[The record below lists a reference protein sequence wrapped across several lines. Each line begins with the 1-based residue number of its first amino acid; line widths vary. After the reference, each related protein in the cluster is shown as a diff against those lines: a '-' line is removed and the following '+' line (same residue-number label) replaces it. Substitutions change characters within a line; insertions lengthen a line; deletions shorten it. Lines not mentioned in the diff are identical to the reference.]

1 MTVPP
6 RYLDGLLA
14 AVRPGSR
21 EAAATPP
28 PSASPATTDEPAE
41 MPPDPGASVSREER
55 IKRQLHPLDSYARL
69 WECAA
74 ANRPPDA
81 DDRFR
86 FQWFGLFYQAPVQD
100 AFTLRLRL
108 PGGRLKP
115 WQLAGL
121 ADLTQQH
128 ASGEVVLNAQGGLDL
143 PGVPVTSATE
153 ILRGIESLGLSARQ
167 TGGDCVQSIRG
178 GEREGLFAD
187 RQSTPIYPLVCALE
201 QALAYS
207 QVCSDLPR
215 PCEIDFRIAGEVFPV
230 RQDSP
235 TDTIILQASGQPCAS
250 TDNPESSPTASFVL
264 RASGDPASGFA
275 LPYSH
280 VVTGCLELLKGW
292 AATAD
297 RTTRD
302 RASLAAFV
310 HRLGPD
316 GTSVLLGGAKQESIP
331 PRSGLK
337 NAPAESSS
345 LPGCAVPGGRL
356 LSSQLH
362 ALDRCCREQG
372 WPEVRLL
379 RGHLFA
385 MAATGDIH
393 DATAALGQAMS
404 L

>member
-21 EAAATPP
+21 EAAAPP
-28 PSASPATTDEPAE
+28 PSPSPATTDS
-41 MPPDPGASVSREER
+41 GASVSREER
-55 IKRQLHPLDSYARL
+55 IKRRLHPLDSYARL

-86 FQWFGLFYQAPVQD
+86 FQWFGLFYQGPAQD

-121 ADLTQQH
+121 ADIIQEH

-143 PGVPVTSATE
+143 PGVPVTSAIE
-153 ILRGIESLGLSARQ
+153 ILRGIESLGLRARQ
-167 TGGDCVQSIRG
+167 TGGDGVQSIRG
-178 GEREGLFAD
+178 GECDGLFAE
-187 RQSTPIYPLVCALE
+187 RGRGPVYPLVCALE

-207 QVCSDLPR
+207 RACADLPR
-215 PCEIDFRIAGEVFPV
+215 PAEIEFQAAGEAGVVCRDGPV
-230 RQDSP
+230 DR
-235 TDTIILQASGQPCAS
+235 IVLQVSDQPFTPA
-250 TDNPESSPTASFVL
+250 DDPESPPGLPFVL
-264 RASGDPASGFA
+264 RVPDDPETGFL
-275 LPYSH
+275 LPYSQ

-292 AATAD
+292 AAGAD
-297 RTTRD
+297 RTTRES
-302 RASLAAFV
+302 ASLVAFSR
-310 HRLGPD
+310 RLGPD
-316 GTSVLLGGAKQESIP
+316 GTSALLGGAGRVP
-331 PRSGLK
+331 GAPRSGAK
-337 NAPAESSS
+337 IAPAGWEPP
-345 LPGCAVPGGRL
+345 PGGAVPGGRL
-356 LSSQLH
+356 LSGQLT
-362 ALDRCCREQG
+362 ALAQCCRQEG
-372 WPEVRLL
+372 WPELRLW

-385 MAATGDIH
+385 VGATGDDH
-393 DATAALGQAMS
+393 GTSATLGRAMS